1 MRVAILGGGMAGLAA
16 AWRLSDPDQG
26 EHDVTVY
33 QRGWRLGGKGASS
46 RGIHGRIEEHGLHVW
61 LGYYDNAFRLMRGVY
76 SELDRPR
83 SDPDC
88 PIGTW
93 RDGFFPA
100 SLIGVGSDH
109 AGQWADWL
117 AWFPENDQLPGEPA
131 EGDDAMDAVEL
142 ARQVLALLGRFG
154 ASLDPA
160 TASAPRAVLSA
171 SPVAPSRRQGVE
183 DVVAGI
189 GAALRSIG
197 RGGLASDRASSFVE
211 LFAAM
216 LRGMLVDGVLVRGFG
231 AIDHVDMRDWLRH
244 HGASEAAV
252 DSPFVRG
259 AYDLTFAYEDGDL
272 ARPAIGAGTGLL
284 LAGRMFLAYRGAMFW
299 KMRAGM
305 GEVVFAPV
313 YEALRRRGVRF
324 EFFHRLDELH
334 PSTDGRHLEA
344 VTLGRQVALRAGLDQ
359 YEPLVRIKGL
369 PVFPDHV
376 QLDQVDAPPTV
387 ARQALEAHGCAW
399 PDAGSVRLEAGR
411 DYDHLILAVS
421 LGMLP
426 HVASALVAQQAPW
439 RAMTEEVRTVATQA
453 MQLWLRPDEHALGWA
468 GAAATV
474 TGTGAPFDTFASLSH
489 TIPYE
494 DWPARHRPATA
505 ATFCAVLDERVA
517 SADDPE
523 VSVREAAA
531 AYLEARAGNLW
542 PAARRA
548 DGGFDWTLLCAAD
561 GATSTSEALA
571 TQHVRANVDP
581 SDRYVLSVPG
591 SSRHRLRADESGY
604 DNLSLAGDWTETGLD
619 AGCIEGA
626 TLGGLQ
632 AANAALGLPLH
643 AGTSGFRPRERVHA

>member
-16 AWRLSDPDQG
+16 AWRLSEPG
-26 EHDVTVY
+26 REATEVTVY

-46 RGIHGRIEEHGLHVW
+46 RGVHGRIEEHGLHVW

-76 SELDRPR
+76 GDLDRPR

-88 PIGTW
+88 PIASW
-93 RDGFFPA
+93 QDGFFPA
-100 SLIGVGSDH
+100 SLIGVASEEPDG
-109 AGQWADWL
+109 WADWL
-117 AWFPENDQLPGEPA
+117 AWFPENDDLPGELS
-131 EGDDAMDAVEL
+131 EGDDTMDALDL
-142 ARQVLALLGRFG
+142 ARQLLALVGRFG
-154 ASLDPA
+154 ASLDRDA
-160 TASAPRAVLSA
+160 AAAPRAVLSA
-171 SPVAPSRRQGVE
+171 SPVPPSRSQGVE
-183 DVVAGI
+183 DVAAGI
-189 GAALRSIG
+189 GTALRSIA
-197 RGGLASDRASSFVE
+197 RGGRASDRAAGFVE

-231 AIDHVDMRDWLRH
+231 AIDHLDMRDWLRR
-244 HGASEAAV
+244 HGASDAAI

-272 ARPAIGAGTGLL
+272 RRPSIGAGTGLL

-305 GEVVFAPV
+305 GDVVFAPL

-324 EFFHRLDELH
+324 EFFHRLDALH
-334 PSTDGRHLEA
+334 PSADGRRIESID
-344 VTLGRQVALRAGLDQ
+344 LGRQVDLRRGLDQ
-359 YEPLVRIKGL
+359 YEPLIRIKGL

-376 QLDQVDAPPTV
+376 QLDQVEAPPAI
-387 ARQALEAHGCAW
+387 ARQDLEAHGCEW

-411 DYDHLILAVS
+411 DYDQVVLAVS

-426 HVASALVAQQAPW
+426 HVAAEVVSQQASWQALVD
-439 RAMTEEVRTVATQA
+439 RVRTVATQA
-453 MQLWLRPDEHALGWA
+453 MQLWLRSDEHTLGWT

-474 TGTGAPFDTFASLSH
+474 TGCGAPFDTYASLSH

-505 ATFCAVLDERVA
+505 ATFCAVLDERSA
-517 SADDPE
+517 TADDPRSAVLDAA
-523 VSVREAAA
+523 VS
-531 AYLEARAGNLW
+531 YLDERAPNLW
-542 PAARRA
+542 PAARGA
-548 DGGFDWTLLCAAD
+548 DGGFDWSLLCGTGGAA
-561 GATSTSEALA
+561 SPRQALA

-591 SSRHRLRADESGY
+591 SARFRLRADESGY
-604 DNLSLAGDWTETGLD
+604 ENLALAGDWTETGLN

-632 AANAALGLPLH
+632 AANAVLGRSLH
-643 AGTSGFRPRERVHA
+643 EGTSGFRPRERVHA